1 MTRKHY
7 NAIAKVLRSE
17 LDNGAIASRETM
29 LLYVSICTNLAVAMK
44 ADNPNFS
51 TDRFL
56 DACGA
61 E

>member
-7 NAIAKVLRSE
+7 NAIAKVLRQE
-17 LDNGAIASRETM
+17 LDNGAIATRETM
-29 LLYVSICTNLAVAMK
+29 LLYVSICTNLAVTMK

-61 E
+61 N